1 MAGGDRWRGGL
12 SVTAESRLRVY
23 VDDVPHDVWP
33 WALVR
38 DALTWHSEDAL
49 AGVRRGQLT
58 VVDQSG
64 SPVGLD
70 GQIAEGARFYLR
82 GGAEGVVEVA
92 PTGVAPDPAPQEGPE
107 GGATDRADDGIT
119 EEEVRDRI
127 HAMPKTD
134 LHVHLDG
141 SLRPAT
147 IVELADEHGISLPT
161 TDPEALGEYMFVK
174 DARNL
179 EDYLARFGV
188 TLSVMQHSEA
198 IERIAYELCEDAAA
212 ENVRYMEI
220 RYSPILLT
228 GEGLPL
234 PETVE
239 APLRGMRRA
248 REELGIDSS
257 LIICGIRNMEA
268 DVSRDLADLTIAYKN
283 RGVVGFDLAGAEY
296 NYPAKKHKN
305 AFYMVRNANV
315 NATIHAG
322 EAYGPESI
330 HQALH
335 YCGAHRIGHGTRLYE
350 GPDLMQFVNDHR
362 IPLEICLTSNV
373 QTRAVKDFASHP
385 VRLYFDRGLVVSL
398 NTDNRLMSGTTVTKE
413 HLRAWKHLGFTL
425 DEIAELVLN
434 GFRSAFLHHAEKEA
448 LLAEVE
454 PEIRRLAAT

>member
-1 MAGGDRWRGGL
+1 
-12 SVTAESRLRVY
+12 VTAESRLRVY

-49 AGVRRGQLT
+49 AGVRRGNLT

-70 GQIAEGARFYLR
+70 GQMAEGARLYLR
-82 GGAEGVVEVA
+82 GSAEGAGEAA
-92 PTGVAPDPAPQEGPE
+92 PSGSAPKPVNPE
-107 GGATDRADDGIT
+107 ADGEASPRADDGFS

-141 SLRPAT
+141 SLRPST

-188 TLSVMQHSEA
+188 TLSVMQHSDA

-234 PETVE
+234 PETVD
-239 APLRGMRRA
+239 APLRG
-248 REELGIDSS
+248 
-257 LIICGIRNMEA
+257 IRH
-268 DVSRDLADLTIAYKN
+268 RLLAD
-283 RGVVGFDLAGAEY
+283 
-296 NYPAKKHKN
+296 
-305 AFYMVRNANV
+305 
-315 NATIHAG
+315 
-322 EAYGPESI
+322 
-330 HQALH
+330 
-335 YCGAHRIGHGTRLYE
+335 
-350 GPDLMQFVNDHR
+350 
-362 IPLEICLTSNV
+362 
-373 QTRAVKDFASHP
+373 
-385 VRLYFDRGLVVSL
+385 
-398 NTDNRLMSGTTVTKE
+398 
-413 HLRAWKHLGFTL
+413 HLRHQEHGS
-425 DEIAELVLN
+425 
-434 GFRSAFLHHAEKEA
+434 GC
-448 LLAEVE
+448 LA
-454 PEIRRLAAT
+454 

>member
-1 MAGGDRWRGGL
+1 
-12 SVTAESRLRVY
+12 VTAEGRLRVY

-38 DALTWHSEDAL
+38 DALTWHSQNAL
-49 AGVRRGQLT
+49 AGVRRGDLT

-82 GGAEGVVEVA
+82 GNPEGVVEAA
-92 PTGVAPDPAPQEGPE
+92 P
-107 GGATDRADDGIT
+107 GGAPNPANPEAEGEASARVDQRFS

-127 HAMPKTD
+127 HAMPKTE

-141 SLRPAT
+141 SLRPST

-174 DARNL
+174 NARKL
-179 EDYLARFGV
+179 EDYLARFKV
-188 TLSVMQHSEA
+188 TLSVMQRSDA
-198 IERIAYELCEDAAA
+198 LERIAYELCEDAAS

-220 RYSPILLT
+220 RYSPILVAR
-228 GEGLPL
+228 EGMPL
-234 PETVE
+234 PETVD

-248 REELGIDSS
+248 REEFGIDSA
-257 LIICGIRNMEA
+257 LIICGIRTMEP
-268 DVSRDLADLTIAYKN
+268 DVSRDLADLTIAFKN
-283 RGVVGFDLAGAEY
+283 RGVVAFDLAGAEY

-305 AFYMVRNANV
+305 AFYMVRNANI

-335 YCGAHRIGHGTRLYE
+335 YCGAHRIGHGTRLFE
-350 GPDLMQFVNDHR
+350 DPDLMRFVTDHR
-362 IPLEICLTSNV
+362 IPLEITLTSNV
-373 QTRAVKDFASHP
+373 QTRVVRDFASHP
-385 VRLYFDRGLVVSL
+385 VRLYFDEGIIVSL
-398 NTDNRLMSGTTVTKE
+398 STDNRLMSGTTVTKE

-434 GFRSAFLHHAEKEA
+434 GFRSAFLHHAEKAA

>member
-1 MAGGDRWRGGL
+1 M
-12 SVTAESRLRVY
+12 
-23 VDDVPHDVWP
+23 
-33 WALVR
+33 
-38 DALTWHSEDAL
+38 
-49 AGVRRGQLT
+49 
-58 VVDQSG
+58 
-64 SPVGLD
+64 
-70 GQIAEGARFYLR
+70 AEGARLYLR
-82 GGAEGVVEVA
+82 GSAEGAGEAA
-92 PTGVAPDPAPQEGPE
+92 PSGSAPKPVNPE
-107 GGATDRADDGIT
+107 ADGEASPRADDGLS

-141 SLRPAT
+141 SLRPST
-147 IVELADEHGISLPT
+147 IVELAEEHGVSLPT
-161 TDPEALGEYMFVK
+161 TDPEALGEYMFVR

-188 TLSVMQHSEA
+188 TLSVMQHSDA

-228 GEGLPL
+228 GERLPL

-239 APLRGMRRA
+239 APLRGM
-248 REELGIDSS
+248 LGIDSS

-283 RGVVGFDLAGAEY
+283 RGVVAFDLAGAEY

-373 QTRAVKDFASHP
+373 QTRAVRDFASHP

-454 PEIRRLAAT
+454 PEIRRLAST